1 MAKTFDLS
9 LTLYLP
15 FFVKFVSLMPSNDG
29 IMIHKYYEGTP
40 KIINLSTEIGRLLGV
55 VDATHLRKPQTEIIK
70 KNKVKTIRAS
80 LAIEGNTLSEDQI
93 TAILENK
100 RVIGPSKDIK
110 EVENAIQT
118 YDNLTKFDAFSKES
132 YLKAHRLLMTGLV
145 DMPGQFRT
153 GSVEVVQGDRIAHLA
168 PPGWNVD
175 NLMTTLFWYLKEGED
190 NLIIKSCVFHYEMEF
205 IHPFLD
211 GNGRM
216 GRLWQT
222 VILMCANPVFEY
234 LPIEQEIKKRQEEYY
249 NVLSQCDKE
258 GLSTKFVEY
267 LLSKIKLSL
276 SELVDTQRG
285 SFSDIE
291 RLNYFLDQIDTEDF
305 TRKDYLKLFPNI
317 STATATRDL
326 RKGVEAGILSRE
338 GSDRLARYHKK

>member
-1 MAKTFDLS
+1 MR
-9 LTLYLP
+9 
-15 FFVKFVSLMPSNDG
+15 SNDG

-40 KIINLSTEIGRLLGV
+40 QIINLSIEIGRLLGV
-55 VDATHLRKPQTEIIK
+55 VDATHLRKPQTELRK
-70 KNKVKTIRAS
+70 KNRVKTIRAS

-93 TAILENK
+93 TAMLDHK

-110 EVENAIQT
+110 EVENAIQA
-118 YDNLTKFDAFSKES
+118 YDNLSNFDAFSKES
-132 YLKAHRLLMTGLV
+132 YLEAHQLLMSGLM
-145 DMPGQFRT
+145 DLPGQFRT
-153 GSVEVVQGDRIAHLA
+153 GSVGVIQGDKIAHLA

-175 NLMTTLFWYLKEGED
+175 NLITYLFSYLKQGED

-222 VILMCANPVFEY
+222 VILMKANPVFEY
-234 LPIEQEIKKRQEEYY
+234 LPIEKEIKKSQEEYY

-267 LLSKIKLSL
+267 LLGKIKLSL
-276 SELVDTQRG
+276 TELVDTQRDN
-285 SFSDIE
+285 FTETE
-291 RLNYFLDQIDTEDF
+291 RLNYFLDQIVITDF
-305 TRKDYLKLFPNI
+305 TRRDYLRLFPKI

-326 RKGVEAGILSRE
+326 RKGVEAGILTRK
-338 GSDRLARYHKK
+338 GNDRLARYHKK

>member
-1 MAKTFDLS
+1 
-9 LTLYLP
+9 
-15 FFVKFVSLMPSNDG
+15 
-29 IMIHKYYEGTP
+29 MIHKYYEGTP

-55 VDATHLRKPQTEIIK
+55 VDATHLRKPQTELRK

-93 TAILENK
+93 TAILDNR
-100 RVIGPSKDIK
+100 RVIGPAKDIK

-118 YDNLTKFDAFSKES
+118 YHNLPNFDAFSKES
-132 YLKAHRLLMTGLV
+132 YLEAHRLLMSGLV
-145 DMPGQFRT
+145 DRPGEFRT
-153 GSVEVVQGDRIAHLA
+153 GSVGVVQGDRIAHLA

-175 NLMTTLFWYLKEGED
+175 YLMTNLFGYLKNGED

-205 IHPFLD
+205 IHPFMD

-222 VILMCANPVFEY
+222 VILMNVNPVFEY
-234 LPIEQEIKKRQEEYY
+234 LPIEQEIKKSQEEYY
-249 NVLSQCDKE
+249 KVLGQCDRE

-267 LLSKIKLSL
+267 LLGKIKLSL
-276 SELVDTQRG
+276 AELVDAQREH
-285 SFSDIE
+285 FTDME
-291 RLNYFLDQIDTEDF
+291 RLNYFLEQIDTDSF
-305 TRKDYLKLFPNI
+305 TRKDYLRMFPKI

-326 RKGVEAGILSRE
+326 KKGVEAGMLTRQ
-338 GSDRLARYHKK
+338 GTDRLANYQRSNKA

>member
-1 MAKTFDLS
+1 
-9 LTLYLP
+9 
-15 FFVKFVSLMPSNDG
+15 MPSNDG

-55 VDATHLRKPQTEIIK
+55 VDATHLRKPQTELRK

-132 YLKAHRLLMTGLV
+132 YLEAHRLLMTGLV

-153 GSVEVVQGDRIAHLA
+153 GSVGVVQGDRIAHLA

-222 VILMCANPVFEY
+222 VILMRANPVFEY
-234 LPIEQEIKKRQEEYY
+234 LPIEQEIKKSQEEYY

-276 SELVDTQRG
+276 SELVDTQRE

-291 RLNYFLDQIDTEDF
+291 RLNYFLDQIETEDF
-305 TRKDYLKLFPNI
+305 ARKDYLKLFPNI